1 MILQPQTLRSQLPH
15 PRISP
20 PTKWVT
26 TTTTMLVRAHLR
38 RLLWMAL
45 CGAVLAASAWAQD
58 PTDPGNQ
65 TPLGDVV
72 RRQHEE
78 QQHSKTAKRV
88 VGDDDIPASHM
99 HWTRDQVAEFKI
111 IPAVIISALVPND
124 GPATPTTLGMKN
136 DKIYVYFGPHLGEA
150 DCSNSLDCAV
160 EELLRKFQQG
170 KWKEKARILFDSD
183 EVIQEYD
190 ARVAH
195 FEVVHDV
202 RGKMQ
207 GSAAFI
213 AAGVATLVAT
223 CMYSFQDRVEAEPEC
238 DAFISSLRINVP
250 PKYIYVGH
258 P

>member
-1 MILQPQTLRSQLPH
+1 
-15 PRISP
+15 
-20 PTKWVT
+20 
-26 TTTTMLVRAHLR
+26 
-38 RLLWMAL
+38 
-45 CGAVLAASAWAQD
+45 
-58 PTDPGNQ
+58 
-65 TPLGDVV
+65 
-72 RRQHEE
+72 
-78 QQHSKTAKRV
+78 
-88 VGDDDIPASHM
+88 
-99 HWTRDQVAEFKI
+99 
-111 IPAVIISALVPND
+111 
-124 GPATPTTLGMKN
+124 
-136 DKIYVYFGPHLGEA
+136 
-150 DCSNSLDCAV
+150 
-160 EELLRKFQQG
+160 RKFQLG
-170 KWKEKARILFDSD
+170 KWLEKARILFDSD